1 MDYFNCFQRAHQT
14 LVFLGSTWRRSSV
27 PRTPLAD
34 SAFIGSR
41 TRHERFGGWGRL
53 MGCRPHARRLHQGL
67 RAQRREEASQARAR
81 PRYRARAQTT
91 ELDISDV
98 LPRGREHKERRER
111 LELAASEAR
120 TALESIADSDSGSW
134 EQLED
139 ACRELQA
146 KA

>member
-1 MDYFNCFQRAHQT
+1 MPNGVKKH
-14 LVFLGSTWRRSSV
+14 L
-27 PRTPLAD
+27 
-34 SAFIGSR
+34 
-41 TRHERFGGWGRL
+41 RL
-53 MGCRPHARRLHQGL
+53 EPD
-67 RAQRREEASQARAR
+67 
-81 PRYRARAQTT
+81 PDIARAQTT